1 VLPQVDKDRIYDF
14 LQGAVYCWCKNRPTE
29 WFSLRELM
37 GGANY
42 YWQGTPLEP
51 LYNKQVAKNAVDPVK
66 EAGKEAGR
74 LLLDVIVN
82 DARQFDTKVEAL
94 IRQYRFI

>member
-1 VLPQVDKDRIYDF
+1 
-14 LQGAVYCWCKNRPTE
+14 
-29 WFSLRELM
+29 M

-51 LYNKQVAKNAVDPVK
+51 LYNKQVNQNANDPVK

-74 LLLDVIVN
+74 LLRDVIVN
-82 DARQFDTKVEAL
+82 DSRQFETKVEAL
-94 IRQYRFI
+94 IRQYRFV